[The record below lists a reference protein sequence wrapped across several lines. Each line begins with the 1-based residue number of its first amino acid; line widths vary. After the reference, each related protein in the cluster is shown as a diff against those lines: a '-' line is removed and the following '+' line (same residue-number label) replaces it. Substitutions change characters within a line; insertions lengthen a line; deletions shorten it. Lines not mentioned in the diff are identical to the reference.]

1 LRPVILS
8 ISLVAAVIAAA
19 LNLPELRDFDLLYL
33 LPLGA
38 LLVPLIA
45 LFVDSR
51 SPAMF
56 ALQSAIAALVLG
68 LILPEGFGALKSDTA
83 LGAALLCLGNGL
95 VLMLLLCRVEDRHS
109 WQENWPVIVP
119 VAYVSFVLALAT
131 PGEAAPNIGPG
142 RAAAMFGGLWLIV
155 PAALSRYSA
164 LIDDELALGDDVS
177 EPRQL
182 PRTPTSCKSLPGSLW
197 ITWLA
202 LVGSG
207 IAIIASFVILLGR
220 TSLIEYIQGEFAG
233 PESFQTS
240 AALLVASI
248 VVAIALAS
256 AALLVLR
263 REGRPYAG
271 VSEQDVISS
280 EVPLWPF
287 SLGVAGCLIA
297 IASPWVITAVQADL
311 SLSSVWL
318 VWPASFGVTLVAAL
332 GTWGCIKHNSE
343 QIEFLHHG
351 QRATLLILL
360 CTLASA
366 STTFWLFMAG
376 MWQGAEVAR
385 LATTSA
391 YLAIVA
397 LAQVALASL
406 ITLLVFHP
414 GLTAPRK
421 YLSLHS
427 PAANVAH
434 DHIHQGLLLLGAVTI
449 IYFLFR
455 ISAIFSEEGPLV
467 LAAIYG
473 SPVFAF
479 LLIASSFFGRIER
492 ETKAHV
498 ERERK
503 RMSSAIVERFLARA
517 EQMNKVRVDI
527 IAKRFEEQLRLT
539 RWFLVLPQVGSIIK
553 SLDRLIFPRPELEER
568 DKPLA

>member
-1 LRPVILS
+1 M
-8 ISLVAAVIAAA
+8 IAAA
-19 LNLPELRDFDLLYL
+19 HNLPELRNFDLLYR

-38 LLVPLIA
+38 LLIPLIA

-56 ALQSAIAALVLG
+56 ALQAMIAAVVLA
-68 LILPEGFGALKSDTA
+68 LLLPEGFGALKSDTTQ
-83 LGAALLCLGNGL
+83 GAALLCLGNGL
-95 VLMLLLCRVEDRHS
+95 VLVVLLCRVEDRHS
-109 WQENWPVIVP
+109 WQESSPLFVP

-131 PGEAAPNIGPG
+131 PGEAEPNIGPG

-182 PRTPTSCKSLPGSLW
+182 PRTPTTCKSLPRSLW

-207 IAIIASFVILLGR
+207 IAIIASFVILLAR
-220 TSLIEYIQGEFAG
+220 TSLIEYIQGELAG

-240 AALLVASI
+240 AGLLVVSI
-248 VVAIALAS
+248 VLAIALAS
-256 AALLVLR
+256 AALVALK
-263 REGRPYAG
+263 REAPAFASS
-271 VSEQDVISS
+271 SEKDVINS
-280 EVPLWPF
+280 EAPVLPF
-287 SLGVAGCLIA
+287 LLGAASCLLAIVSPWA
-297 IASPWVITAVQADL
+297 IAAVQADL
-311 SLSSVWL
+311 SLTPVWL
-318 VWPASFGVTLVAAL
+318 VWPASLGVTLVAAL
-332 GTWGCIKHNSE
+332 GTWGCIRHNSE
-343 QIEFLHHG
+343 QIEFLSHG
-351 QRATLLILL
+351 PRATSLILL
-360 CTLASA
+360 CALAAA
-366 STTFWLFMAG
+366 STTCWLFMAG
-376 MWQGAEVAR
+376 MWHGDEVAR

-397 LAQVALASL
+397 LAQVALAGL
-406 ITLLVFHP
+406 ITLLVFYP

-455 ISAIFSEEGPLV
+455 ISVIFWEEGPLV

-479 LLIASSFFGRIER
+479 LIIASSFFGRIER
-492 ETKAHV
+492 ETEAHV
-498 ERERK
+498 QRERK
-503 RMSSAIVERFLARA
+503 RMSGAIVERFLARA
-517 EQMNKVRVDI
+517 EQMNNVRVDI
-527 IAKRFEEQLRLT
+527 IAKRFEEQLQLT

-553 SLDRLIFPRPELEER
+553 SLDRLIFPRPEHEER